1 MQHLSSVHSA
11 GSLREVERRMDGQV
25 CAAAVGFGE
34 AAETHNG
41 DVRQRLQYI
50 IFFPGCVSRHLAEA
64 LQRDM
69 DPNGDNCNAALVQ
82 LDRSRTCFHSINN
95 SRGCFKATSN
105 MRWNDCR
112 NE

>member
-11 GSLREVERRMDGQV
+11 DSLREVDRRMDGQV

-50 IFFPGCVSRHLAEA
+50 IFFPEHVCRHLAEV
-64 LQRDM
+64 LQRDV
-69 DPNGDNCNAALVQ
+69 DPNGDDRNAALVQ
-82 LDRSRTCFHSINN
+82 LEAAHVSTLSTILVDASKPLLT
-95 SRGCFKATSN
+95 
-105 MRWNDCR
+105 
-112 NE
+112 